1 MRATTVAAVS
11 SAVGVVLLLSM
22 KPHHAVTG
30 TAASGPANPT
40 GGSAA
45 NPQPGASSTTPP
57 GGASYGTRTGTLTG
71 DTIDTRYGPVQV
83 AVTLTDGKVTGVQVL
98 QVPSENRRDR
108 SIAASAVPKLTKEA
122 LAAQTA
128 HIDTVS
134 GATYTSEGYIQS
146 LQSALDQAHA

>member
-1 MRATTVAAVS
+1 
-11 SAVGVVLLLSM
+11 
-22 KPHHAVTG
+22 P
-30 TAASGPANPT
+30 
-40 GGSAA
+40 
-45 NPQPGASSTTPP
+45 
-57 GGASYGTRTGTLTG
+57 YGTRTGTIAG

-83 AVTLTDGKVTGVQVL
+83 AVTLAEGKVTAVQVL

-128 HIDTVS
+128 HIDAVS
-134 GATYTSEGYIQS
+134 GATYTSEGYIRS